1 MAGDS
6 PRKSLNGG
14 EGEGEGNDKE
24 PSSSTSTQ
32 VPTGSN
38 SCSTGASLIGGQASS
53 SNLDSAAANEN
64 ENQPP
69 CSSLPALHPTEG
81 LIQGEPS
88 QQGRVPFSF
97 LDSII
102 VNGEIVF
109 LDPGPLRNF
118 STKLLH
124 LYMNH
129 FQREPDSILLPPDT
143 AAYFADI
150 NRPNPAP
157 APADATNE
165 VLAMPEMAMVP
176 GVGSN
181 GIHGNTQAIDA
192 TNGQPM
198 IVERNGSTESTDG
211 NDEEE
216 DSLAR
221 NIVIGDQ
228 QQASG
233 DGTGHEY
240 NLPPRQAESMDGN
253 DERGTSS
260 ARNIANGDQQQA
272 SGDGTG
278 RRYNLRPR
286 QANGRVR
293 NPE

>member
-109 LDPGPLRNF
+109 LD
-118 STKLLH
+118 
-124 LYMNH
+124 
-129 FQREPDSILLPPDT
+129 PDT